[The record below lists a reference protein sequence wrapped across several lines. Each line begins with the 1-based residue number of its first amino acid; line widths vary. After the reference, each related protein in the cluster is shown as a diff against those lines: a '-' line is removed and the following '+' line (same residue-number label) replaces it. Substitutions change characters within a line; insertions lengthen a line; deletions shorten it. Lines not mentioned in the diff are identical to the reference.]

1 MENLKVKNVI
11 ISKQIKQSDNYKRFL
26 EIVKKKHINVILV
39 KIGDRVNI
47 DAESYFD
54 ILWPEE
60 KQISDNVLNN
70 NSILA
75 KFVQN
80 NFSMLCTGDI
90 EEIAEKAILKANSNK
105 LRATVLK
112 VAHHGSKTSS
122 IEEFIDSVK
131 PKIALIGVGENN
143 NFGHPNANVISRI
156 EAIGT
161 KIYRTD
167 KMRRNNFKNW

>member
-26 EIVKKKHINVILV
+26 EVVKEKHINVMVV
-39 KIGDRVNI
+39 KIGDRVKI

-54 ILWPEE
+54 IWWPEE

-80 NFSMLCTGDI
+80 DFSMLCTGDI
-90 EEIAEKAILKANSNK
+90 EEIAEKAILRVNSNK
-105 LRATVLK
+105 IGATILK

-122 IEEFIDSVK
+122 IEEFIKSVK

-143 NFGHPNANVISRI
+143 NFGHPNANVIARI
-156 EAIGT
+156 EAEGT

-167 KMRRNNFKNW
+167 KMRRNNFKD